1 LIGDD
6 PLGVDAVELPLPSA
20 MRYSERVIE
29 HFLRPR
35 NAGSLAPAPDVI
47 AASAGSIAQ
56 GVRFALSA
64 RIEGDRIVCLRQ
76 QVYGCPHSIAAASW
90 LSERLVG
97 ASRTALERWGWREA
111 ADALDVPA
119 EKRGRMLVLEDAVRA
134 LAKASSAYSPERP

>member
-1 LIGDD
+1 LNVDD

-20 MRYSERVIE
+20 MRYSARVIE
-29 HFLRPR
+29 HFLQPR
-35 NAGSLAPAPDVI
+35 NSGSLTPAPDVI
-47 AASAGSIAQ
+47 AASAGSSAQ

-64 RIEGDRIVCLRQ
+64 RIEGDRIICLRQ

-97 ASRTALERWGWREA
+97 VSRAALEQWGWREA

-134 LAKASSAYSPERP
+134 LAKAWSVEP